1 MKGVGEPCA
10 GEPHARFDGRGLET
24 ERNSVTA
31 PAPDP
36 TNLRSTPELRKA
48 AKVNAV
54 ACFLLFVYVWLV
66 VAGYDVWALLLLI
79 ATGAWLVWRLWRT
92 KR

>member
-1 MKGVGEPCA
+1 MADAQHLPQGRCQA
-10 GEPHARFDGRGLET
+10 GDRHLKFHET
-24 ERNSVTA
+24 R
-31 PAPDP
+31 D
-36 TNLRSTPELRKA
+36 NLRSTPELRKA

-54 ACFLLFVYVWLV
+54 AGFLLFVYVWLV